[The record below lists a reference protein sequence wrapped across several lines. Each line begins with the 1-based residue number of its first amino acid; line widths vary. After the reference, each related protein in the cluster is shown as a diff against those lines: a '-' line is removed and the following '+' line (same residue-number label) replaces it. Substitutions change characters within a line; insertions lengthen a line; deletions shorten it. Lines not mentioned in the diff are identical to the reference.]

1 MVAYGERMAKK
12 GKPGQVGNYQLK
24 AGDSVILNV
33 LKPSQITLKLRTD
46 GGIDINI
53 DDLPAELSN

>member
-1 MVAYGERMAKK
+1 MAKK
-12 GKPGQVGNYQLK
+12 GKPGQVGSYQLK
-24 AGDSVILNV
+24 AGNFVILNV

-46 GGIDINI
+46 GCIDINI